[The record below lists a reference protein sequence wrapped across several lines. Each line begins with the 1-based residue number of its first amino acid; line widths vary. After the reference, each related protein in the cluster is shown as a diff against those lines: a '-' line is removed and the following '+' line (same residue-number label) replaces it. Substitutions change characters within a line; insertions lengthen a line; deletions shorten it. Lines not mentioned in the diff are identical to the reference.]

1 MCTEKLKFHL
11 VHKFVDH
18 KLVYFKNYN
27 QQHVSYCLFGSKK
40 HLMTK
45 LFQNRKMPLYQ
56 FGEMMYLD
64 KISTEDW
71 VPFIQSRFEHQG
83 KKISADWAKCIC
95 ETVENYSSYVQQLA
109 WNVLAETENE
119 ATEQDFKNG
128 IEALMAQCSGLF
140 QEQLQGLTS
149 YQLNFLRAVCNGVHS
164 DFGSKS
170 VMEEYN
176 LGSKS
181 NIARIKEALLDRE
194 LIETSQD
201 GVYLED
207 PVFRMWF
214 NKK

>member
-1 MCTEKLKFHL
+1 
-11 VHKFVDH
+11 
-18 KLVYFKNYN
+18 
-27 QQHVSYCLFGSKK
+27 
-40 HLMTK
+40 
-45 LFQNRKMPLYQ
+45 
-56 FGEMMYLD
+56 
-64 KISTEDW
+64 
-71 VPFIQSRFEHQG
+71 
-83 KKISADWAKCIC
+83 
-95 ETVENYSSYVQQLA
+95 LA

-149 YQLNFLRAVCNGVHS
+149 YQLNFLRAVCNGVHT

-194 LIETSQD
+194 LIETDQD